1 MPLSINEFVL
11 SYPKILCRESNKGR
25 KYGSTFCCKS
35 PGKNPKFSPAST
47 AGLVKTIFSI
57 FFSFNN
63 LAAQTV
69 AKNVLPVPAGPIAK
83 VKSKFSIDS
92 TYSFCLI
99 AVSYTH
105 LTLPTTPY
113 V

>member
-1 MPLSINEFVL
+1 MS
-11 SYPKILCRESNKGR
+11 SG
-25 KYGSTFCCKS
+25 GSSATG
-35 PGKNPKFSPAST
+35 GKANVAPTTPIPFHISPAST

-92 TYSFCLI
+92 TYSLPASLMIIVCLVYFVLNE
-99 AVSYTH
+99 A
-105 LTLPTTPY
+105 L
-113 V
+113 